1 MSALENTNDQPQGVL
16 SGFMSYSAVR
26 STHGWLWY
34 ILTRQARTQAIRQP
48 PRAAASHDG
57 NI

>member
-1 MSALENTNDQPQGVL
+1 MSALEDNDQPRRVL

-26 STHGWLWY
+26 STHGLLWY
-34 ILTRQARTQAIRQP
+34 ILTGQDRTQAIRQP
-48 PRAAASHDG
+48 PRAAASHAS

>member
-1 MSALENTNDQPQGVL
+1 MSALEDNDQPRRVL

-26 STHGWLWY
+26 STHDWLWY
-34 ILTRQARTQAIRQP
+34 VLTGQDRTQAIRQP
-48 PRAAASHDG
+48 PRAAASHDS